1 MKSRYPDTTLSGSML
16 LHFEIER
23 VNMSQVSLPFAT
35 DHKGSMVYEK
45 MIEG

>member
-1 MKSRYPDTTLSGSML
+1 ML